1 MNEHERK
8 ILETRV
14 LPRVER
20 PGRYTDGELNA
31 VHKDHA
37 ACDVRMALAFPDV
50 YEIGMSHLG
59 FLIVY
64 HTVNDIDRA
73 VCERVFAPWP
83 DMEAALRAHNLPLYS
98 LESRTTLKDFDLI
111 GFTLSFELG
120 YTNILTMLDLGG
132 VALRAADRG
141 DGDPL
146 VIGGGVCAFNPE
158 PVAPFFDLF
167 LLGEAEDALPE
178 LLERYR
184 KIRGAARAEII
195 RELARI
201 PSVYAPSLYEPIYE
215 NDIFMGVQ
223 SRGGEIPVVKRF
235 VADLDRAPFPAAPV
249 QPGIEAVHDRG
260 KIEIMRGCT
269 RGCRFCNAGM
279 IYRPMRVRNAQRVV
293 DLAKDIYDHSGC
305 EEVSLLSFNATDYPH
320 LEQALEGLDPFAAP
334 RRLSVSLPSTRLD
347 TFTSGVGRRI
357 RCVRPSGLTFAPEAG
372 SQRLRDVI
380 NKQLLDEEMLSS
392 VEAAFVA
399 GWKQLKLYFMI
410 GLPTETDADVDAI
423 ADLVERMLGIARRC
437 GKRGRG
443 DNFNV
448 SVACFVPKPHTPFQW
463 GGMLDEPT
471 LLPRIYRLRNRLKTK
486 KIKLSTHD
494 TRPGIVEAAF
504 ARGDR
509 RLADVIEAAWRA
521 GARFDAWTEHFNIDR
536 WRETFTRHGLD
547 LDAIARHTFDPGD
560 PLPWDHLSCGVTKKH
575 LMIEYRKAMLGQ
587 TTEWCDS
594 GLNCHGCGLEC
605 KRTLKM

>member
-1 MNEHERK
+1 MNERERK

-64 HTVNDIDRA
+64 HTVNNLDWA
-73 VCERVFAPWP
+73 VCERVFTPWP
-83 DMEAALRAHNLPLYS
+83 DMEAALRANNLPLYS
-98 LESRTTLKDFDLI
+98 LETRAALKDFDFI
-111 GFTLSFELG
+111 GFTLSFELC

-141 DGDPL
+141 EGDPL
-146 VIGGGVCAFNPE
+146 VLGGGVCAFHPE

-178 LLERYR
+178 LLKQYR
-184 KIRGAARAEII
+184 KMRGEPRRDII
-195 RELARI
+195 GELGRL
-201 PSVYAPSLYEPIYE
+201 PGVYAPSLYEPVYE
-215 NDIFMGVQ
+215 DGVF
-223 SRGGEIPVVKRF
+223 RGVKPLGGNMPVVKQF
-235 VADLDRAPFPAAPV
+235 VADLDHAPFPAAPV

-279 IYRPMRVRNAQRVV
+279 IYRPMRVRGTQRVV
-293 DLAKDIYDHSGC
+293 DIAKDIYDHTGC

-320 LEQALEGLDPFAAP
+320 LEAVLEGLDPFASP

-347 TFTSGVGRRI
+347 TFTSDVGRRI
-357 RCVRPSGLTFAPEAG
+357 RCVRATGLTFAPEAG
-372 SQRLRDVI
+372 SQRLRDVV
-380 NKQLLDEEMLSS
+380 NKQLSDEEMLSS
-392 VEAAFVA
+392 VEAAFLA
-399 GWKQLKLYFMI
+399 GWKQLKLYFMF
-410 GLPTETDADVDAI
+410 GLPTETDEDVDAI
-423 ADLVERMLGIARRC
+423 AGLVERMLGIAHRC

-443 DNFNV
+443 DNFHV
-448 SVACFVPKPHTPFQW
+448 SVSNFVPKPHTPFQW
-463 GGMLDEPT
+463 CGMEDETT
-471 LLPRIYRLRNRLKTK
+471 LVSRIHRLRNRLKTK

-494 TRPGIVEAAF
+494 TRPSIVEAAF

-509 RLADVIEAAWRA
+509 RLADVIEDAWRN
-521 GARFDAWTEHFNIDR
+521 GARFDAWTEHFKIDL
-536 WRETFTRHGLD
+536 WRETFMRHGLD
-547 LDAIARHTFDPGD
+547 ADAIARHTFDPGD
-560 PLPWDHLSCGVTKKH
+560 ALPWDHLSCGVTKKH
-575 LMIEYRKAMLGQ
+575 LMIEYRKALLGQ

-605 KRTLKM
+605 KRMLKT